1 MAHVREHLCSNR
13 EPSSSYTLQ
22 RLHEKGVKAGEGRSC
37 SLHGVARRHHN
48 QLLMETVSLSTLRS
62 TLRSRGEQT
71 WSCPTCNDP
80 DGDCKYWQ
88 KYLGTFD
95 EAEFDALTV
104 LLNDSLANHT
114 IPKD

>member
-1 MAHVREHLCSNR
+1 MQTGALWADTLAGTAAVDNNFTLDPPTVMAHVREHLCSNR

-22 RLHEKGVKAGEGRSC
+22 RLNEKGVKAGEGRSC

-80 DGDCKYWQ
+80 DGDYK
-88 KYLGTFD
+88 
-95 EAEFDALTV
+95 
-104 LLNDSLANHT
+104 
-114 IPKD
+114 